1 MIFVFFCLFFS
12 QVISC
17 TYDMDQQE
25 DYGDEELSI
34 ENRNEDFYVPPGPM
48 TRARTR
54 RLQEAAQAL
63 IWHVQEH
70 RE

>member
-1 MIFVFFCLFFS
+1 
-12 QVISC
+12 
-17 TYDMDQQE
+17 MDQQE